1 MTSLP
6 NLIMEVEVLQDQHR
20 TKLTNLEAVEVK
32 VVVQVQRKSQ
42 QRKTTIGLRHL
53 SHVSIDKLQIL
64 ARLYL
69 QPTRLGAHVTMHSL
83 RNLDQ
88 LISRF
93 QPSNRHTTNICSWQ
107 IQLVCQ
113 KDMLH

>member
-6 NLIMEVEVLQDQHR
+6 NLIMEVEVLQDQR
-20 TKLTNLEAVEVK
+20 RIKLINLEAVEIK
-32 VVVQVQRKSQ
+32 AVVQVQKKSQ
-42 QRKTTIGLRHL
+42 QRRTTIGLRHL

-64 ARLYL
+64 ARLYR
-69 QPTRLGAHVTMHSL
+69 QPTRLGAHVITHSL

-93 QPSNRHTTNICSWQ
+93 QPSNRHIINICSWQ

-113 KDMLH
+113 RDMLH